1 MVSRIASG
9 GGEAGEP
16 PGGDG
21 SDNAG
26 GSTARG
32 GEVVVVVAGA
42 TGTGKSRLGV
52 ELALALGGE
61 VLNADALQ
69 VYRGLAVTTNQLSVA
84 EQQGMRACAA
94 CRFIRRYKSGQVG
107 PDVGATAGEVPG
119 SARASQ
125 PGAC

>member
-1 MVSRIASG
+1 MVSGIALG
-9 GGEAGEP
+9 GGEGGELA
-16 PGGDG
+16 GGDWRN
-21 SDNAG
+21 NAG

-69 VYRGLAVTTNQLSVA
+69 VYQGLAVTTNQLSVA
-84 EQQGMRACAA
+84 EQQGAPSV
-94 CRFIRRYKSGQVG
+94 CRVHFIPPQGVDTS
-107 PDVGATAGEVPG
+107 E
-119 SARASQ
+119 
-125 PGAC
+125 